1 MSSSAQKILDDC
13 EALLEKGFSIIPCSP
28 DKKPML
34 GWKKY
39 QEYSPTMDDI
49 RRWTELYP
57 SMGIGI
63 ITGTVSEIVVI
74 DVDVKGHKPSFN
86 DLINAGLPI
95 TRELLE
101 STTIVRTG
109 GGGGHFYFKY
119 SDSDIKNH
127 AGIIRGSG
135 FNVDIRGEGGYVVAP
150 PSMHESGNVYKW
162 VRNNV
167 IAPLPMDLM
176 FLLQEH
182 SLKPNKEK
190 FALGSE
196 IPSGTKHSYLIKLAG
211 KLMRSARF
219 TEDELFSVLITTL
232 AIRQSPN
239 DVDIVP
245 EENIRR
251 MAHDAWVRWRKDA
264 PEQGEPTAQQK
275 KSYVISAAS
284 DVIAGAKSKN
294 REGTM
299 TGMPGLDEMG
309 GVAAGFYILV
319 ADPGVGKSTYYTQS
333 TWMFHDA
340 GLKVAVFSAEMMLDD
355 WCKWAVC
362 SCESM
367 KCDDSY
373 VMPSRWEE
381 VWGSDRMMLFPC
393 DSIDVVALRNT
404 IEEHR
409 PDVVILDN
417 LTDLEYPEKG
427 GTNDFTQ
434 YRNAAKELRAMT
446 RQFNVSIHALAHTK
460 VGIDLER
467 TSEIHIIA
475 DSSGYSKSADVIC
488 SLYLPRNV
496 SREAQIHDVGYRCH
510 KNRLFGFKG
519 ITRLSFNEPTRRF
532 DLSVNTT
539 KP

>member
-1 MSSSAQKILDDC
+1 MSSSAQKILNDC

-34 GWKKY
+34 GWKEY
-39 QEYSPTMDDI
+39 QEHAPTMNDI

-63 ITGTVSEIVVI
+63 ITGTVSNVVVI

-95 TRELLE
+95 TKELLDN
-101 STTIVRTG
+101 TTIVRTG

-127 AGIIRGSG
+127 AGIIKGNG

-150 PSMHESGNVYKW
+150 PSMHQSGHVYRW
-162 VRNNV
+162 LRNSV

-176 FLLQEH
+176 FLMQEH
-182 SLKPNKEK
+182 SRKPNKEK
-190 FALGSE
+190 FALGNE
-196 IPSGTKHSYLIKLAG
+196 IPSGTKHSYLISLAG
-211 KLMRSARF
+211 TLMRSARF

-232 AIRQSPN
+232 AIRQAP
-239 DVDIVP
+239 DDTDIVP
-245 EENIRR
+245 EENIRS
-251 MAHDAWVRWRKDA
+251 MAHDAWVRWGNDA
-264 PEQGEPTAQQK
+264 PPVVEQNVIQK
-275 KSYVISAAS
+275 KSYVLSTPTS
-284 DVIAGAKSKN
+284 VIAGARSKN
-294 REGTM
+294 REGTV

-319 ADPGVGKSTYYTQS
+319 ADPGVGKSTYYTQA
-333 TWMFHDA
+333 TWAFHDA
-340 GLKVAVFSAEMMLDD
+340 GLKVAVFSAEMLLDD

-367 KCDDSY
+367 KCDSDY
-373 VMPSRWEE
+373 VMPDRWEE
-381 VWGSDRMMLFPC
+381 VWGSDRMMLFSC
-393 DSIDVVALRNT
+393 DSIDIVALRNT
-404 IEEHR
+404 IEAHK

-446 RQFNVSIHALAHTK
+446 RQFNVSIHAIAHTK

-467 TSEIHIIA
+467 TPEMHIIA

-488 SLYLPRNV
+488 SLFTPRGV
-496 SREAQIHDVGYRCH
+496 STDAMIHDVGYRCH
-510 KNRLFGFKG
+510 KNRLFGYKG

-532 DLSVNTT
+532 DLAVVAG